1 MMDKLVMDVVIFI
14 RKKIGYLVGVL
25 FYLRF
30 PFICRER
37 VMFVSINYH
46 YFTNMIQD
54 FVGFS
59 FMSDGG
65 FLHILYIYYRMDKI
79 ERKKIVPLGAFSV
92 LGLRS

>member
-30 PFICRER
+30 PFICREK

-46 YFTNMIQD
+46 CFTNMIQD
-54 FVGFS
+54 FVGISLCMMEGFS
-59 FMSDGG
+59 IF
-65 FLHILYIYYRMDKI
+65 YIFIIGWIR
-79 ERKKIVPLGAFSV
+79 
-92 LGLRS
+92 